1 MDVRDAVR
9 RRGAR
14 AASHAVHGAQALCAD
29 ATPRR
34 PGAGRVAAPWLSVR
48 LLWLE
53 PSWLWRLPTLVVSAI
68 APEPVASVVAN
79 AVVSAITQR
88 RFFRARANSG
98 GIRRFNEDSREGAQ
112 AR

>member
-1 MDVRDAVR
+1 M
-9 RRGAR
+9 
-14 AASHAVHGAQALCAD
+14 VHGRCAQTL
-29 ATPRR
+29 RH
-34 PGAGRVAAPWLSVR
+34 GAPARVAAPWLSAR

-53 PSWLWRLPTLVVSAI
+53 PSWLWRLPTLVTSAI

-79 AVVSAITQR
+79 AVASAITQR
-88 RFFRARANSG
+88 RFFRARVNSG